1 MSMMSP
7 NSPVAT
13 VKPQP
18 NIYTVLL
25 AAAVVLLAVAVGI
38 CLYTLTTTYG
48 LSFGE
53 ILKGQPVA
61 ALTN

>member
-7 NSPVAT
+7 NSVVAK

-25 AAAVVLLAVAVGI
+25 AAAVILLAVAVGV
-38 CLYTLTTTYG
+38 CLYTLMTTYG

-53 ILKGQPVA
+53 ILKGQRVE